1 MHTQD
6 EVLERARKSKDKAA
20 REAMEVQGTPSSS
33 NAGDVTDLQPHDRT
47 QMP

>member
-6 EVLERARKSKDKAA
+6 EVLERARKSKEKAT

-33 NAGDVTDLQPHDRT
+33 NAGDVTNLQPHDIT
-47 QMP
+47 QVP